1 MLFDSVAKTLRQHH
15 GVEHATV
22 SLLTQRVPGVR
33 VMAHSDLAGF
43 TVVGDV
49 DTATLQ
55 AMVEEALAR
64 LQRGEK
70 GLAVHP
76 NCGTNLVTA
85 GALAG
90 LSALLLASGRNR
102 SWWDRLP
109 SAILG
114 ATLALIVAGPAGY
127 WMQANVTTSADV
139 PGLRVEAVYRVE
151 GGPVTR
157 HRVIL
162 GRTGRPSR
170 QARFGRSSE

>member
-1 MLFDSVAKTLRQHH
+1 MPFNSLAKTLRQHH
-15 GVEHATV
+15 AIEHATV
-22 SLLTQRVPGVR
+22 TLLSQRLPGVR
-33 VMAHSDLAGF
+33 IVAHSDLEGF
-43 TVVGDV
+43 TVIGDV

-55 AMVEEALAR
+55 AIVEEALAR

-85 GALAG
+85 GTLAG

-114 ATLALIVAGPAGY
+114 ATLALMVAGPAGY
-127 WMQANVTTSADV
+127 WMQINVTTSADV
-139 PGLRVEAVYRVE
+139 RDRRVTAVHRIA
-151 GGPVTR
+151 GGPVVR

-162 GRTGRPSR
+162 L
-170 QARFGRSSE
+170 

>member
-1 MLFDSVAKTLRQHH
+1 MPFNSLAKTLRQHH
-15 GVEHATV
+15 AIEHATV
-22 SLLTQRVPGVR
+22 TLLSQRLPGVR
-33 VMAHSDLAGF
+33 IVAHSDLEGF
-43 TVVGDV
+43 TVIGDV

-55 AMVEEALAR
+55 ATVEEALAR

-85 GALAG
+85 GTLAG

-114 ATLALIVAGPAGY
+114 ATLALVVAGPAGY
-127 WMQANVTTSADV
+127 WMQINVTTSADV
-139 PGLRVEAVYRVE
+139 RERRVAAVHRIA
-151 GGPVTR
+151 GGPVVR

-162 GRTGRPSR
+162 L
-170 QARFGRSSE
+170 

>member
-1 MLFDSVAKTLRQHH
+1 MPFDSIAKTLRQHH
-15 GVEHATV
+15 AIEHATV
-22 SLLTQRVPGVR
+22 TLLTQRLPGVR
-33 VMAHSDLAGF
+33 VIAHSDLEGF
-43 TVVGDV
+43 TVVGNV
-49 DTATLQ
+49 DTETLRAT
-55 AMVEEALAR
+55 VEEALAR

-70 GLAVHP
+70 GLALHP

-114 ATLALIVAGPAGY
+114 ATLALMVAGPAGH
-127 WMQANVTTSADV
+127 WMQANVTTSAEVAD
-139 PGLRVEAVYRVE
+139 LRVDAVYRVE

-157 HRVIL
+157 HRVVI
-162 GRTGRPSR
+162 GR
-170 QARFGRSSE
+170 AAE

>member
-1 MLFDSVAKTLRQHH
+1 MPFDSIAKTLRQHH
-15 GVEHATV
+15 GIEHATV
-22 SLLTQRVPGVR
+22 TLLTQRLPGVR
-33 VMAHSDLAGF
+33 VIAHSDLGGF
-43 TVVGDV
+43 TVVGNV
-49 DTATLQ
+49 DTEVLLAT
-55 AMVEEALAR
+55 VEEALAR

-114 ATLALIVAGPAGY
+114 ATLALMVAGPAGH
-127 WMQANVTTSADV
+127 WMQATITTSADV
-139 PGLRVEAVYRVE
+139 AGLRVGSVCRIE

-157 HRVIL
+157 HRVVI
-162 GRTGRPSR
+162 
-170 QARFGRSSE
+170 ARAGRSTAE